1 MAYNRAQA
9 LKICTATEMKIF
21 LSSLSDAVGKLTP
34 VQLRSRIT
42 RARTLRDKN
51 SDLFRRQVAAT
62 RAATGTKRGVSGA
75 ANSRT
80 EQKAQ
85 LFAEALARLEARQ
98 SAIDAKPVKAVASK
112 SASKATKAATAKPA
126 PAAPAKLKKSA
137 AKRVAA
143 KAAKPAVKPAAKPV
157 IKPAAKKAAPKSA
170 KPAATKAAKPAAGK
184 AAKPVVAKATKAA
197 KAAKPAIKPAA
208 KPAATKSRKKIASP
222 VPSKSLKAPAI
233 KLGNP
238 ISPVVKLRGKVIG
251 AHTRT
256 AGARNEAR
264 RGKR

>member
-9 LKICTATEMKIF
+9 LKICSATEMDVF

-34 VQLRSRIT
+34 VQLRSRIA

-51 SDLFRRQVAAT
+51 TDLFRRQVAAT
-62 RAATGTKRGVSGA
+62 RAATGTKRGASGA

-98 SAIDAKPVKAVASK
+98 TAIDAKPVKAVASK
-112 SASKATKAATAKPA
+112 TGSKATKATKAKAA
-126 PAAPAKLKKSA
+126 PAAPAKPKKSA

-143 KAAKPAVKPAAKPV
+143 KAAKPAVKPAAK
-157 IKPAAKKAAPKSA
+157 KAAPKSA
-170 KPAATKAAKPAAGK
+170 KPVASKAAKPTAVKTARPAVAKATKAVTKAVTKAAKPAAR
-184 AAKPVVAKATKAA
+184 
-197 KAAKPAIKPAA
+197 PAA
-208 KPAATKSRKKIASP
+208 AKSRKKATSP
-222 VPSKSLKAPAI
+222 VPSKSLKAPAV
-233 KLGNP
+233 KPGNP

-251 AHTRT
+251 AHARS

>member
-9 LKICTATEMKIF
+9 LKICSATEMEIF

-34 VQLRSRIT
+34 VQLRSRIA

-51 SDLFRRQVAAT
+51 TDLFRRQVAAT
-62 RAATGTKRGVSGA
+62 RAATGTKRGASGT

-98 SAIDAKPVKAVASK
+98 TAIDAKPVKAVASK
-112 SASKATKAATAKPA
+112 SGSKATKATKAKRA
-126 PAAPAKLKKSA
+126 PAAPAMPKKSV

-143 KAAKPAVKPAAKPV
+143 KAAKPAVKPVAKKPVAKKPVARKAAPRVAKAAASKATKPTSAKTAKPV
-157 IKPAAKKAAPKSA
+157 
-170 KPAATKAAKPAAGK
+170 
-184 AAKPVVAKATKAA
+184 AA
-197 KAAKPAIKPAA
+197 KAVKPAA
-208 KPAATKSRKKIASP
+208 KPAAPKSRKKVSGP
-222 VPSKSLKAPAI
+222 VPAKSLKAPVAKI
-233 KLGNP
+233 GNP
-238 ISPVVKLRGKVIG
+238 VSPVVKLRGKVIG
-251 AHTRT
+251 AHARS

>member
-9 LKICTATEMKIF
+9 LKICSATEMDVF

-34 VQLRSRIT
+34 VQLRSRIA

-51 SDLFRRQVAAT
+51 TDLFRRQVAAT
-62 RAATGTKRGVSGA
+62 RAATGTKRGASGA

-98 SAIDAKPVKAVASK
+98 TAIDAKPVKAVASK
-112 SASKATKAATAKPA
+112 TGSKATKATKAKAA
-126 PAAPAKLKKSA
+126 PAAPAKPKKSA

-143 KAAKPAVKPAAKPV
+143 KAAKPAVKPAAK
-157 IKPAAKKAAPKSA
+157 KAAPKSA
-170 KPAATKAAKPAAGK
+170 KPVASKAAKPTAVKTARP
-184 AAKPVVAKATKAA
+184 AVAKATKPAT
-197 KAAKPAIKPAA
+197 KAVTKAVKPAA
-208 KPAATKSRKKIASP
+208 RPAAAKSRKKATSP
-222 VPSKSLKAPAI
+222 VPSKSLKAPAV
-233 KLGNP
+233 KPGNP

-251 AHTRT
+251 AHTRS

>member
-9 LKICTATEMKIF
+9 LKICTATEMEIF

-34 VQLRSRIT
+34 VQLRSRIA
-42 RARTLRDKN
+42 RARTLRDKHT
-51 SDLFRRQVAAT
+51 DLFRRQVAAT
-62 RAATGTKRGVSGA
+62 RAATGTKRGASGA

-112 SASKATKAATAKPA
+112 SGSKATKATKAKRS
-126 PAAPAKLKKSA
+126 PAAPAMPKKSV

-143 KAAKPAVKPAAKPV
+143 KAAKPAVKPAAK
-157 IKPAAKKAAPKSA
+157 KAAPKVAKAAASKATKPTSA
-170 KPAATKAAKPAAGK
+170 KT
-184 AAKPVVAKATKAA
+184 AKPVAA
-197 KAAKPAIKPAA
+197 KAIKPAA
-208 KPAATKSRKKIASP
+208 KPAAPKSRKKVSSP
-222 VPSKSLKAPAI
+222 VPAKSLKAPVAKI
-233 KLGNP
+233 GNP
-238 ISPVVKLRGKVIG
+238 VSPVVKLRGKVIG
-251 AHTRT
+251 AHARS

>member
-9 LKICTATEMKIF
+9 LKICSATEMEIF

-34 VQLRSRIT
+34 VQLRSRIA

-51 SDLFRRQVAAT
+51 TDLFRRQVAAT
-62 RAATGTKRGVSGA
+62 RAATGTKRGASGT

-98 SAIDAKPVKAVASK
+98 TAIDAKPVKAVAGK
-112 SASKATKAATAKPA
+112 AGSKATKARKTK
-126 PAAPAKLKKSA
+126 AAPAVPAKPKKSA

-143 KAAKPAVKPAAKPV
+143 KAAKPAVKPAAR
-157 IKPAAKKAAPKSA
+157 KAAPKSA
-170 KPAATKAAKPAAGK
+170 KPAASRAAKPAA
-184 AAKPVVAKATKAA
+184 AKTLKPAVAKATKAVR
-197 KAAKPAIKPAA
+197 PAA
-208 KPAATKSRKKIASP
+208 KPVAAKSRKKATSP
-222 VPSKSLKAPAI
+222 VPSKSLKAPTV

-251 AHTRT
+251 AHARS

>member
-9 LKICTATEMKIF
+9 LKICSATEMDVF

-34 VQLRSRIT
+34 VQLRSRIA

-51 SDLFRRQVAAT
+51 TDLFRRQVAAT
-62 RAATGTKRGVSGA
+62 RAATGTKRGASGA

-98 SAIDAKPVKAVASK
+98 TAIDAKPVKAVASK
-112 SASKATKAATAKPA
+112 TGSKATKATKAKA
-126 PAAPAKLKKSA
+126 ASAAPAKPKKSA

-143 KAAKPAVKPAAKPV
+143 KAAKPAVKPAAK
-157 IKPAAKKAAPKSA
+157 KAAPKSA
-170 KPAATKAAKPAAGK
+170 KPVASKAAKPTAVKTARP
-184 AAKPVVAKATKAA
+184 AVAKATKPAT
-197 KAAKPAIKPAA
+197 KAVTKAVKPAA
-208 KPAATKSRKKIASP
+208 RPAAAKSRKKATSP
-222 VPSKSLKAPAI
+222 VPSKSLKAPAV
-233 KLGNP
+233 KPGNP

-251 AHTRT
+251 AHTRS

>member
-1 MAYNRAQA
+1 MASNRAQA
-9 LKICTATEMKIF
+9 LKICSATEMEIF

-34 VQLRSRIT
+34 VQLRSRIA

-51 SDLFRRQVAAT
+51 TDLFRRQVAAT
-62 RAATGTKRGVSGA
+62 RAATGTKRGASGT

-98 SAIDAKPVKAVASK
+98 TAIDAKPVKAVASK
-112 SASKATKAATAKPA
+112 SGSKATKATKAKRA
-126 PAAPAKLKKSA
+126 PAAPAMPKKSV

-143 KAAKPAVKPAAKPV
+143 KAAKPAVKPVAKKPVAKKPVARKAAPRVAKAAASKATKPTSAKTAKPV
-157 IKPAAKKAAPKSA
+157 
-170 KPAATKAAKPAAGK
+170 
-184 AAKPVVAKATKAA
+184 AA
-197 KAAKPAIKPAA
+197 KAVKPAA
-208 KPAATKSRKKIASP
+208 KPAAPKSRKKVSGP
-222 VPSKSLKAPAI
+222 VPAKSLKAPVAKI
-233 KLGNP
+233 GNP
-238 ISPVVKLRGKVIG
+238 VSPVVKLRGKVIG
-251 AHTRT
+251 AHARS

>member
-9 LKICTATEMKIF
+9 LKICSATEMEIF

-34 VQLRSRIT
+34 VQLRSRIA

-51 SDLFRRQVAAT
+51 TDLFRRQVAAT
-62 RAATGTKRGVSGA
+62 RAATGTKRGASGT

-98 SAIDAKPVKAVASK
+98 TAIDAKPAKAVASK
-112 SASKATKAATAKPA
+112 SGSKATKATKAKPA
-126 PAAPAKLKKSA
+126 PAAPAKPKKSA

-143 KAAKPAVKPAAKPV
+143 KAAKPVVKPAV
-157 IKPAAKKAAPKSA
+157 KKAAPKSA
-170 KPAATKAAKPAAGK
+170 KPAAVKTAKPAVAKTTKAAKPAA
-184 AAKPVVAKATKAA
+184 
-197 KAAKPAIKPAA
+197 KPAA
-208 KPAATKSRKKIASP
+208 AKSRKKATSP
-222 VPSKSLKAPAI
+222 VPSKSLKAPAV
-233 KLGNP
+233 KPGNP
-238 ISPVVKLRGKVIG
+238 ISPGVKLRGKIIG
-251 AHTRT
+251 AHARS

>member
-9 LKICTATEMKIF
+9 LKICTATEMEIF

-34 VQLRSRIT
+34 VQLRSRIA
-42 RARTLRDKN
+42 RARTLRDKHT
-51 SDLFRRQVAAT
+51 DLFRRQVAAT
-62 RAATGTKRGVSGA
+62 RAATGTKRGASGA

-112 SASKATKAATAKPA
+112 SGSKATKATKAKRA
-126 PAAPAKLKKSA
+126 PAAPAMPKKSV

-143 KAAKPAVKPAAKPV
+143 KAAKPAVKPAAK
-157 IKPAAKKAAPKSA
+157 KAAPKVAKAAASKATKPTSA
-170 KPAATKAAKPAAGK
+170 KT
-184 AAKPVVAKATKAA
+184 AKPVAA
-197 KAAKPAIKPAA
+197 KAVKPAA
-208 KPAATKSRKKIASP
+208 KPAAPKSRKKVSSP
-222 VPSKSLKAPAI
+222 VPAKSLKAPVAKI
-233 KLGNP
+233 GNP
-238 ISPVVKLRGKVIG
+238 VSPVVKLRGKVIG
-251 AHTRT
+251 AHARS

>member
-9 LKICTATEMKIF
+9 LKICTATEMEIF
-21 LSSLSDAVGKLTP
+21 LSSLSDAIGKLTP
-34 VQLRSRIT
+34 VQLRSRIA
-42 RARTLRDKN
+42 RARTLRYKHT
-51 SDLFRRQVAAT
+51 DLFRRQVAAT
-62 RAATGTKRGVSGA
+62 RAATGTKRGASGA

-112 SASKATKAATAKPA
+112 SGSKATKATKAKRA
-126 PAAPAKLKKSA
+126 PAAPAMPKKSV

-143 KAAKPAVKPAAKPV
+143 KAAKPAVKPVAKKPV
-157 IKPAAKKAAPKSA
+157 AKKAAPKVAKAAASKATKPTSA
-170 KPAATKAAKPAAGK
+170 KT
-184 AAKPVVAKATKAA
+184 AKPVAA
-197 KAAKPAIKPAA
+197 KAVKPAA
-208 KPAATKSRKKIASP
+208 KPAAPKSRKKVSSP
-222 VPSKSLKAPAI
+222 VPAKSLKAPVAKI
-233 KLGNP
+233 GNP
-238 ISPVVKLRGKVIG
+238 VSPVVKLRGKVIG
-251 AHTRT
+251 AHARS

>member
-9 LKICTATEMKIF
+9 LKICSATEMDVF

-34 VQLRSRIT
+34 VQLRSRIA

-51 SDLFRRQVAAT
+51 TDLFRRQVAAT
-62 RAATGTKRGVSGA
+62 RAATGTKRGASGA

-98 SAIDAKPVKAVASK
+98 TAIDAKPVKAVASK
-112 SASKATKAATAKPA
+112 TGSKATKATKAKA
-126 PAAPAKLKKSA
+126 ASAAPAKPRKSA

-143 KAAKPAVKPAAKPV
+143 KAAKPAVKPAAK
-157 IKPAAKKAAPKSA
+157 KAAPKSA
-170 KPAATKAAKPAAGK
+170 KPVASKAAKPTAVKTARP
-184 AAKPVVAKATKAA
+184 AVAKATKPAT
-197 KAAKPAIKPAA
+197 KAVTKAVKPAA
-208 KPAATKSRKKIASP
+208 RPAAAKSRKKATSP
-222 VPSKSLKAPAI
+222 VPSKSLKAPAV
-233 KLGNP
+233 KPGNP

-251 AHTRT
+251 AHARS

>member
-9 LKICTATEMKIF
+9 LKICTATEMEIF

-34 VQLRSRIT
+34 VQLRSRIA
-42 RARTLRDKN
+42 RARTLRDKHT
-51 SDLFRRQVAAT
+51 DLFRRQVAAT
-62 RAATGTKRGVSGA
+62 RAATGTKRGASGA

-112 SASKATKAATAKPA
+112 SGSKATKATKAKRA
-126 PAAPAKLKKSA
+126 PAAPAMPKKSV

-143 KAAKPAVKPAAKPV
+143 KAAKPAVKPAAK
-157 IKPAAKKAAPKSA
+157 KPAAKKAAPKVAKAAASKATKPTSA
-170 KPAATKAAKPAAGK
+170 KT
-184 AAKPVVAKATKAA
+184 AKPVAA
-197 KAAKPAIKPAA
+197 KAVKPAA
-208 KPAATKSRKKIASP
+208 KPATPKSRKKVSSP
-222 VPSKSLKAPAI
+222 VPAKSLKAPVAKI
-233 KLGNP
+233 GNP
-238 ISPVVKLRGKVIG
+238 VSPVVKLRGKVIG
-251 AHTRT
+251 AHARS

>member
-9 LKICTATEMKIF
+9 LKICTATEMEIF

-34 VQLRSRIT
+34 VQLRSRIA
-42 RARTLRDKN
+42 RARTLRDKHT
-51 SDLFRRQVAAT
+51 DLFRRQVAAT
-62 RAATGTKRGVSGA
+62 RAATGTKRGASGA

-112 SASKATKAATAKPA
+112 SGSKATTATKAKRA
-126 PAAPAKLKKSA
+126 PAAPAMPKKSV

-143 KAAKPAVKPAAKPV
+143 KAAKPAVKPAAK
-157 IKPAAKKAAPKSA
+157 KPAAKKAAPKVAKAAASKATKPTSA
-170 KPAATKAAKPAAGK
+170 KT
-184 AAKPVVAKATKAA
+184 AKPVAA
-197 KAAKPAIKPAA
+197 KAVKPAA
-208 KPAATKSRKKIASP
+208 KPAAPKSRKKVSSP
-222 VPSKSLKAPAI
+222 VPAKSLKAPVAKI
-233 KLGNP
+233 GNP
-238 ISPVVKLRGKVIG
+238 VSPVVKLRGKVIG
-251 AHTRT
+251 AHARS

>member
-9 LKICTATEMKIF
+9 LKICSATEMDVF

-34 VQLRSRIT
+34 VQLRSRIA

-51 SDLFRRQVAAT
+51 TDLFRRQVAAT
-62 RAATGTKRGVSGA
+62 RAATGTKRGASGA

-98 SAIDAKPVKAVASK
+98 TAIDAKPVKAVASK
-112 SASKATKAATAKPA
+112 TGSKATKATKAKAA
-126 PAAPAKLKKSA
+126 PAAPAKPKKSA

-143 KAAKPAVKPAAKPV
+143 KAAKPAVKPAAK
-157 IKPAAKKAAPKSA
+157 KAAPKSA
-170 KPAATKAAKPAAGK
+170 KPVASKAAKPTAVKTARP
-184 AAKPVVAKATKAA
+184 AVAKATKPAT
-197 KAAKPAIKPAA
+197 KAVTKAVKPAA
-208 KPAATKSRKKIASP
+208 RPAAAKSRKKATSP
-222 VPSKSLKAPAI
+222 VPSKSLKAPAV
-233 KLGNP
+233 KPGNP

-251 AHTRT
+251 AHARS

>member
-9 LKICTATEMKIF
+9 LKICTATEMEIF

-34 VQLRSRIT
+34 VQLRSRIA
-42 RARTLRDKN
+42 RARTLRDKHT
-51 SDLFRRQVAAT
+51 DLFRRQVAAT
-62 RAATGTKRGVSGA
+62 RAATGTKRGASGT

-112 SASKATKAATAKPA
+112 SGSKATKATKAKRS
-126 PAAPAKLKKSA
+126 PAAPAMPKKSV

-143 KAAKPAVKPAAKPV
+143 KAAKPAVKPAAK
-157 IKPAAKKAAPKSA
+157 KAAPKVAKAAASKATKPTSA
-170 KPAATKAAKPAAGK
+170 KT
-184 AAKPVVAKATKAA
+184 AKPVAA
-197 KAAKPAIKPAA
+197 KAIKPAA
-208 KPAATKSRKKIASP
+208 KPAAPKSRKKVSSP
-222 VPSKSLKAPAI
+222 VPAKSLKAPVAKI
-233 KLGNP
+233 GNP
-238 ISPVVKLRGKVIG
+238 VSPVVKLRGKVIG
-251 AHTRT
+251 AHARS

>member
-9 LKICTATEMKIF
+9 LKICSATEMDVF

-34 VQLRSRIT
+34 VQLRSRIA

-51 SDLFRRQVAAT
+51 TDLFRRQVAAT
-62 RAATGTKRGVSGA
+62 RAATGTKRGASGA

-98 SAIDAKPVKAVASK
+98 TAIDAKPIKAVASK
-112 SASKATKAATAKPA
+112 TGSKATKATKAKAA
-126 PAAPAKLKKSA
+126 PAAPAKPKKSA

-143 KAAKPAVKPAAKPV
+143 KAAKPAVKPAAK
-157 IKPAAKKAAPKSA
+157 KAAPKSA
-170 KPAATKAAKPAAGK
+170 KPVASKAAKPTAVKTARP
-184 AAKPVVAKATKAA
+184 AVAKATKAVT
-197 KAAKPAIKPAA
+197 KAVKPAA
-208 KPAATKSRKKIASP
+208 RPAAAKSRKKATSP
-222 VPSKSLKAPAI
+222 VPSKSLKAPAV
-233 KLGNP
+233 KPGNP

-251 AHTRT
+251 AHARS

>member
-9 LKICTATEMKIF
+9 LKICTATEMEIF

-51 SDLFRRQVAAT
+51 TDLFRRQIAAT
-62 RAATGTKRGVSGA
+62 RAATGTKRGASGA

-112 SASKATKAATAKPA
+112 SGSKATKAAKAKPA
-126 PAAPAKLKKSA
+126 PAAPAKPKKSA

-143 KAAKPAVKPAAKPV
+143 KAAKPAVKSAV
-157 IKPAAKKAAPKSA
+157 KPAAKKAA
-170 KPAATKAAKPAAGK
+170 GK
-184 AAKPVVAKATKAA
+184 AARPAVAKATKAA
-197 KAAKPAIKPAA
+197 KAAKPAA
-208 KPAATKSRKKIASP
+208 KPAAAKSRKKIASP
-222 VPSKSLKAPAI
+222 VPSKSLKAPKV

-251 AHTRT
+251 AHART

>member
-9 LKICTATEMKIF
+9 LKICTATEMEIF

-34 VQLRSRIT
+34 VQLRSRIA
-42 RARTLRDKN
+42 RARTLRDKHT
-51 SDLFRRQVAAT
+51 DLFRRQVAAT
-62 RAATGTKRGVSGA
+62 RAATGTKRGASGA

-112 SASKATKAATAKPA
+112 SGSKATKATKAKRA
-126 PAAPAKLKKSA
+126 PAAPAMPKKSV

-143 KAAKPAVKPAAKPV
+143 KAAKPAVKPVAKKPV
-157 IKPAAKKAAPKSA
+157 AKKAAPKLAKAAASKATKPTSA
-170 KPAATKAAKPAAGK
+170 KT
-184 AAKPVVAKATKAA
+184 AKPVAA
-197 KAAKPAIKPAA
+197 KAVKPAA
-208 KPAATKSRKKIASP
+208 KPAAPKSRKKVSSP
-222 VPSKSLKAPAI
+222 VPAKSLKAPVAKI
-233 KLGNP
+233 GNP
-238 ISPVVKLRGKVIG
+238 VSPVVKLRGKVIG
-251 AHTRT
+251 AHARS

>member
-9 LKICTATEMKIF
+9 LKICSATEMEIF

-34 VQLRSRIT
+34 VQLRSRIA

-51 SDLFRRQVAAT
+51 TDLFRRQVAAT
-62 RAATGTKRGVSGA
+62 RAATGTKRGASGT

-98 SAIDAKPVKAVASK
+98 TAIDAKPVKAVASK
-112 SASKATKAATAKPA
+112 SGSKATKATKARRA
-126 PAAPAKLKKSA
+126 PAAPAMPKKSV

-143 KAAKPAVKPAAKPV
+143 KAAKPAVKPAAKKPV
-157 IKPAAKKAAPKSA
+157 ARKAAPRVAKAAASKATKPTSA
-170 KPAATKAAKPAAGK
+170 KT
-184 AAKPVVAKATKAA
+184 AKPVAA
-197 KAAKPAIKPAA
+197 KAVKPAA
-208 KPAATKSRKKIASP
+208 KPAAPKSRKKVSSP
-222 VPSKSLKAPAI
+222 VPAKSLKAPVAKI
-233 KLGNP
+233 GNP
-238 ISPVVKLRGKVIG
+238 VSPVVKLRGKVIG
-251 AHTRT
+251 AHARS

>member
-9 LKICTATEMKIF
+9 LKICTATEMEIF

-34 VQLRSRIT
+34 VQLRSRIA
-42 RARTLRDKN
+42 RARTLRDKHT
-51 SDLFRRQVAAT
+51 DLFRRQVAAT
-62 RAATGTKRGVSGA
+62 RAATGTKRGASGA

-112 SASKATKAATAKPA
+112 SGSKATTATKAKRA
-126 PAAPAKLKKSA
+126 PAAPAMPKKSV

-143 KAAKPAVKPAAKPV
+143 KAAKPAVKPVAK
-157 IKPAAKKAAPKSA
+157 KPAAKKAAPKVAQAAASKATKPTSA
-170 KPAATKAAKPAAGK
+170 KT
-184 AAKPVVAKATKAA
+184 AKPVAA
-197 KAAKPAIKPAA
+197 KAVKPAA
-208 KPAATKSRKKIASP
+208 KPAAPKSRKKVSSP
-222 VPSKSLKAPAI
+222 VPAKSLKAPVAKI
-233 KLGNP
+233 GNP
-238 ISPVVKLRGKVIG
+238 VSPVVKLRGKVIG
-251 AHTRT
+251 AHARS

>member
-9 LKICTATEMKIF
+9 LKICSATEMEIF

-34 VQLRSRIT
+34 VQLRSRIA

-51 SDLFRRQVAAT
+51 TDLFRRQVAAT
-62 RAATGTKRGVSGA
+62 RAATGTKRGASGA
-75 ANSRT
+75 ENSRT

-98 SAIDAKPVKAVASK
+98 TAIDAKPVKAVASK
-112 SASKATKAATAKPA
+112 AGSKATKATKTK
-126 PAAPAKLKKSA
+126 AAPAVPAKPKKSA

-143 KAAKPAVKPAAKPV
+143 KAAKPAVKPAARKP
-157 IKPAAKKAAPKSA
+157 APKSA
-170 KPAATKAAKPAAGK
+170 KPAASKAAKPAVVK
-184 AAKPVVAKATKAA
+184 TAKPAVAKATKAA
-197 KAAKPAIKPAA
+197 KPAA
-208 KPAATKSRKKIASP
+208 KPAAAKSRKKATSP
-222 VPSKSLKAPAI
+222 VPAKSLKAPTV

-251 AHTRT
+251 AHARS

>member
-9 LKICTATEMKIF
+9 LKICSATEMDVF

-34 VQLRSRIT
+34 VQLRSRIA

-51 SDLFRRQVAAT
+51 TDLFRRQVAAT
-62 RAATGTKRGVSGA
+62 RAATGTKRGASGA

-98 SAIDAKPVKAVASK
+98 TAIDAKPVKAVASK
-112 SASKATKAATAKPA
+112 AGSKATKATKAKAA
-126 PAAPAKLKKSA
+126 PAAPAKPKKSA

-143 KAAKPAVKPAAKPV
+143 KAAKPAVKPAAK
-157 IKPAAKKAAPKSA
+157 KAAPKSA
-170 KPAATKAAKPAAGK
+170 KPVASKAAKPTAVKTARP
-184 AAKPVVAKATKAA
+184 AVAKATKPAT
-197 KAAKPAIKPAA
+197 KAVTKAVKPAA
-208 KPAATKSRKKIASP
+208 KPAAAKSRKKATSP
-222 VPSKSLKAPAI
+222 VPSKSLKAPAV
-233 KLGNP
+233 KSGNP

-251 AHTRT
+251 AHARS

>member
-9 LKICTATEMKIF
+9 LKICSATEMDVF

-34 VQLRSRIT
+34 VQLRSRIA

-51 SDLFRRQVAAT
+51 TDLFRRQVAAT
-62 RAATGTKRGVSGA
+62 RAATGTKRGASGA

-98 SAIDAKPVKAVASK
+98 TAIDAKPIKAVASK
-112 SASKATKAATAKPA
+112 TGSKATKATKAKAA
-126 PAAPAKLKKSA
+126 PAAPAKPKKSA

-143 KAAKPAVKPAAKPV
+143 KAAKPAVKPAAK
-157 IKPAAKKAAPKSA
+157 KAAPKSA
-170 KPAATKAAKPAAGK
+170 KPVASKAAKPTAVKTARPAVAKATKAVTKAVTKAAKPAAR
-184 AAKPVVAKATKAA
+184 
-197 KAAKPAIKPAA
+197 PAA
-208 KPAATKSRKKIASP
+208 AKSRKKATSP
-222 VPSKSLKAPAI
+222 VPSKSLKAPAV
-233 KLGNP
+233 KPGNP

-251 AHTRT
+251 AHARS

>member
-9 LKICTATEMKIF
+9 LKICSATEMEIF

-34 VQLRSRIT
+34 VQLRSRIA

-51 SDLFRRQVAAT
+51 TDLFRRQVAAT
-62 RAATGTKRGVSGA
+62 RAATGTKRGASGA

-98 SAIDAKPVKAVASK
+98 TAIDAKPVKAVASK
-112 SASKATKAATAKPA
+112 AGSKATKATKTK
-126 PAAPAKLKKSA
+126 AAPAVPAKPKKSA

-143 KAAKPAVKPAAKPV
+143 KAAKPAVKPAARKP
-157 IKPAAKKAAPKSA
+157 APKSA
-170 KPAATKAAKPAAGK
+170 KPAASKAAKPAVVK
-184 AAKPVVAKATKAA
+184 NAKPAVAKATKAA
-197 KAAKPAIKPAA
+197 KPAA
-208 KPAATKSRKKIASP
+208 KPAAAKSRKKATSP
-222 VPSKSLKAPAI
+222 VPAKSLKAPTV

-251 AHTRT
+251 AHARS

>member
-9 LKICTATEMKIF
+9 LKICSATEMEIF

-34 VQLRSRIT
+34 VQLRSRIA

-51 SDLFRRQVAAT
+51 TDLFRRQVAAT
-62 RAATGTKRGVSGA
+62 RAATGTKRGASGT

-98 SAIDAKPVKAVASK
+98 TAIDAKPVKAVASK
-112 SASKATKAATAKPA
+112 SGSKATKATKARRA
-126 PAAPAKLKKSA
+126 PAAPAMPKKSV

-143 KAAKPAVKPAAKPV
+143 KAAKPAVKPAAKKPV
-157 IKPAAKKAAPKSA
+157 ARKAAPRVAKAAASKATKPTSAKTAKPMAAKAVKPAAKLAAPKS
-170 KPAATKAAKPAAGK
+170 
-184 AAKPVVAKATKAA
+184 
-197 KAAKPAIKPAA
+197 
-208 KPAATKSRKKIASP
+208 RKKVSSP
-222 VPSKSLKAPAI
+222 VPAKSLKAPVAKI
-233 KLGNP
+233 GNP
-238 ISPVVKLRGKVIG
+238 VSPVVKLRGKVIG
-251 AHTRT
+251 AHARS

>member
-9 LKICTATEMKIF
+9 LKICSATEMEIF

-34 VQLRSRIT
+34 VQLRSRIA

-51 SDLFRRQVAAT
+51 TDLFRRQVAAT
-62 RAATGTKRGVSGA
+62 RAATGTKRGASGA

-98 SAIDAKPVKAVASK
+98 TAIDAKPVKAVASK
-112 SASKATKAATAKPA
+112 AGSKATKATKTK
-126 PAAPAKLKKSA
+126 AAPAVPAKPKKSA

-143 KAAKPAVKPAAKPV
+143 KAAKPAVKPAARKP
-157 IKPAAKKAAPKSA
+157 APKSA
-170 KPAATKAAKPAAGK
+170 KPAASKAAKPAVVK
-184 AAKPVVAKATKAA
+184 NAKPAVAKATKAA
-197 KAAKPAIKPAA
+197 KPAA
-208 KPAATKSRKKIASP
+208 KPAAAKSRKKATSP
-222 VPSKSLKAPAI
+222 VPAKSLKAPTV

-238 ISPVVKLRGKVIG
+238 ISPVVKLRGKVVG
-251 AHTRT
+251 AHARS

>member
-9 LKICTATEMKIF
+9 LKICSATEMDVF

-34 VQLRSRIT
+34 VQLRSRIA

-51 SDLFRRQVAAT
+51 TDLFRRQVAAT
-62 RAATGTKRGVSGA
+62 RAATGTKRGASGA

-98 SAIDAKPVKAVASK
+98 TAIDAKPVKAVASK
-112 SASKATKAATAKPA
+112 AGSKATKATKAKAA
-126 PAAPAKLKKSA
+126 PAAPAKPKKSA

-143 KAAKPAVKPAAKPV
+143 KAAKPA

-170 KPAATKAAKPAAGK
+170 KPVASKAAKPTAVKTARP
-184 AAKPVVAKATKAA
+184 AVAKATKPAT
-197 KAAKPAIKPAA
+197 KAVTKAVKPAA
-208 KPAATKSRKKIASP
+208 KPAAAKSRKKATSP
-222 VPSKSLKAPAI
+222 VPSKSLKAPAV
-233 KLGNP
+233 KSGNP

-251 AHTRT
+251 AHARS

>member
-9 LKICTATEMKIF
+9 LKICSATEMEIF

-34 VQLRSRIT
+34 VQLRSRIA

-51 SDLFRRQVAAT
+51 TDLFRRQVAAT
-62 RAATGTKRGVSGA
+62 RAATGTKRGASGT

-98 SAIDAKPVKAVASK
+98 TAIDAKPVKAVASK
-112 SASKATKAATAKPA
+112 SGSKATKATKAKRA
-126 PAAPAKLKKSA
+126 PAAPAMPKKSV

-143 KAAKPAVKPAAKPV
+143 KAAKPAVKPVAKKPVAKKPVAKKPVARKAAPRVAKAAASKATKPTSAKTAKPV
-157 IKPAAKKAAPKSA
+157 
-170 KPAATKAAKPAAGK
+170 
-184 AAKPVVAKATKAA
+184 AA
-197 KAAKPAIKPAA
+197 KAVKPAA
-208 KPAATKSRKKIASP
+208 KPAAPKSRKKVSGP
-222 VPSKSLKAPAI
+222 VPAKSLKAPVAKI
-233 KLGNP
+233 GNP
-238 ISPVVKLRGKVIG
+238 VSPVVKLRGKVIG
-251 AHTRT
+251 AHARS

>member
-9 LKICTATEMKIF
+9 LKICTATEMEIF

-34 VQLRSRIT
+34 VQLRSRIA
-42 RARTLRDKN
+42 RARTLRDKHT
-51 SDLFRRQVAAT
+51 DLFRRQVAAT
-62 RAATGTKRGVSGA
+62 RAATGTKRGASGA

-112 SASKATKAATAKPA
+112 SGSKATKATKAKRA
-126 PAAPAKLKKSA
+126 PAAPAMPKKSV

-143 KAAKPAVKPAAKPV
+143 KAAKPAVKPAAK
-157 IKPAAKKAAPKSA
+157 KPAAKKAAPKVAKAAASKATKPTSA
-170 KPAATKAAKPAAGK
+170 KT
-184 AAKPVVAKATKAA
+184 AKPVAA
-197 KAAKPAIKPAA
+197 KAVKPAA
-208 KPAATKSRKKIASP
+208 KPAAPKSRKKVSSP
-222 VPSKSLKAPAI
+222 VPAKSLKAPVAKI
-233 KLGNP
+233 GNP
-238 ISPVVKLRGKVIG
+238 VSPVVKLRGKVIG
-251 AHTRT
+251 AHARS

>member
-9 LKICTATEMKIF
+9 LKICTATEMEIF

-34 VQLRSRIT
+34 VQLRSRIA
-42 RARTLRDKN
+42 RARTLRDKHT
-51 SDLFRRQVAAT
+51 DLFRRQVAAT
-62 RAATGTKRGVSGA
+62 RAATGTKRGASGT

-112 SASKATKAATAKPA
+112 SGSKATKATKATKAKRA
-126 PAAPAKLKKSA
+126 PAAPAMPKKSV

-143 KAAKPAVKPAAKPV
+143 KAAKPAVKPAAK
-157 IKPAAKKAAPKSA
+157 KPAAKKAAPKVAKAAASKATKPTSA
-170 KPAATKAAKPAAGK
+170 KT
-184 AAKPVVAKATKAA
+184 AKPVAA
-197 KAAKPAIKPAA
+197 KAIKPAA
-208 KPAATKSRKKIASP
+208 KPAAPKSRKKVSSP
-222 VPSKSLKAPAI
+222 VPAKSLKAPVAKI
-233 KLGNP
+233 GNP
-238 ISPVVKLRGKVIG
+238 VSPVVKLRGKVIG
-251 AHTRT
+251 AHARS

>member
-9 LKICTATEMKIF
+9 LKICSATEMEIF

-34 VQLRSRIT
+34 VQLRSRIA

-51 SDLFRRQVAAT
+51 TDLFRRQVAAT
-62 RAATGTKRGVSGA
+62 RAATGTKRGASGT

-98 SAIDAKPVKAVASK
+98 TAIDAKPVKAVASK
-112 SASKATKAATAKPA
+112 SGSKATKATKAKRA
-126 PAAPAKLKKSA
+126 PAAPAMPKKSV

-143 KAAKPAVKPAAKPV
+143 KAAKPAVKPVAKKPVARKAAPRVAKAAASKATKPTSAKTAKPV
-157 IKPAAKKAAPKSA
+157 
-170 KPAATKAAKPAAGK
+170 
-184 AAKPVVAKATKAA
+184 AA
-197 KAAKPAIKPAA
+197 KAVKPAA
-208 KPAATKSRKKIASP
+208 KPAAPKSRKKVSSP
-222 VPSKSLKAPAI
+222 VPAKSLKAPVAKI
-233 KLGNP
+233 GNP
-238 ISPVVKLRGKVIG
+238 VSPVVKLRGKVIG
-251 AHTRT
+251 AHARS

>member
-9 LKICTATEMKIF
+9 LKICSATEMEIF

-34 VQLRSRIT
+34 VQLRSRIA

-51 SDLFRRQVAAT
+51 TDLFRRQVAAT
-62 RAATGTKRGVSGA
+62 RAATGTKRGASGA

-98 SAIDAKPVKAVASK
+98 TAIDAKPVKAVASK
-112 SASKATKAATAKPA
+112 AGSKATKATKTK
-126 PAAPAKLKKSA
+126 AAPAVPAKPKKSA

-143 KAAKPAVKPAAKPV
+143 KAAKPAVKPAARKP
-157 IKPAAKKAAPKSA
+157 APKSA
-170 KPAATKAAKPAAGK
+170 KPAASKAAKPAVVK
-184 AAKPVVAKATKAA
+184 TAKPAVAKATKAA
-197 KAAKPAIKPAA
+197 KPAA
-208 KPAATKSRKKIASP
+208 KPAAAKSRKKATSP
-222 VPSKSLKAPAI
+222 VPAKSLKAPTV

-238 ISPVVKLRGKVIG
+238 ISPVVKLRGKVVG
-251 AHTRT
+251 AHARS
-256 AGARNEAR
+256 AGARNGHGAANAEPA
-264 RGKR
+264 KQA

>member
-9 LKICTATEMKIF
+9 LKICSATEMDVF

-34 VQLRSRIT
+34 VQLRSRIA

-51 SDLFRRQVAAT
+51 TDLFRRQVAAT
-62 RAATGTKRGVSGA
+62 RAATGTKRGASGA

-98 SAIDAKPVKAVASK
+98 TAIDAKPVKAVASK
-112 SASKATKAATAKPA
+112 AGSKATKATKAKAA
-126 PAAPAKLKKSA
+126 PAAPAKPKKSA

-143 KAAKPAVKPAAKPV
+143 KAAKPA

-170 KPAATKAAKPAAGK
+170 KPVASKAAKPTAVKTARP
-184 AAKPVVAKATKAA
+184 AVAKATKPAT
-197 KAAKPAIKPAA
+197 KAVTKAVKPAA
-208 KPAATKSRKKIASP
+208 KPAAAKSRKKATSP
-222 VPSKSLKAPAI
+222 VPSKSLKAPAV
-233 KLGNP
+233 KPGNP

-251 AHTRT
+251 AHARS

>member
-9 LKICTATEMKIF
+9 LKICSATEMEIF

-34 VQLRSRIT
+34 VQLRSRIA

-51 SDLFRRQVAAT
+51 TDLFRRQVAAT
-62 RAATGTKRGVSGA
+62 RAATGTKRGASGT

-98 SAIDAKPVKAVASK
+98 TAIDAKPVKAVAGK
-112 SASKATKAATAKPA
+112 AGSKATKARKTK
-126 PAAPAKLKKSA
+126 AAPAVPAKPKKSA

-143 KAAKPAVKPAAKPV
+143 KAAKPAVKPAAR
-157 IKPAAKKAAPKSA
+157 KAAPKSA
-170 KPAATKAAKPAAGK
+170 KPAASRAAKPAA
-184 AAKPVVAKATKAA
+184 AKTLKPAVAKATKAV
-197 KAAKPAIKPAA
+197 KPAA
-208 KPAATKSRKKIASP
+208 KPVAAKSRKKATSP
-222 VPSKSLKAPAI
+222 VPSKSLKAPTV

-251 AHTRT
+251 AHARS
-256 AGARNEAR
+256 AGARTEAR

>member
-9 LKICTATEMKIF
+9 LKICTATEMEIF
-21 LSSLSDAVGKLTP
+21 LSSLSDAIGKLTP
-34 VQLRSRIT
+34 VQLRSRIA
-42 RARTLRDKN
+42 RARTLRDKHT
-51 SDLFRRQVAAT
+51 DLFRRQVAAT
-62 RAATGTKRGVSGA
+62 RAATGTKRGASGA

-112 SASKATKAATAKPA
+112 SGSKATKATKAKRA
-126 PAAPAKLKKSA
+126 PAAPAMPKKSV

-143 KAAKPAVKPAAKPV
+143 KAAKPAVKPVAKKPV
-157 IKPAAKKAAPKSA
+157 AKKAAPKVAKAAASKATKPTSA
-170 KPAATKAAKPAAGK
+170 KT
-184 AAKPVVAKATKAA
+184 AKPVAA
-197 KAAKPAIKPAA
+197 KAVKPAA
-208 KPAATKSRKKIASP
+208 KPAAPKSRKKVSSP
-222 VPSKSLKAPAI
+222 VPAKSLKAPVAKI
-233 KLGNP
+233 GNP
-238 ISPVVKLRGKVIG
+238 VSPVVKLRGKVIG
-251 AHTRT
+251 AHARS